1 MRRMDTYDAI
11 RTMLAVRRYDGRPIP
26 DELVHKIVEAGR
38 LTGSSHNGQP
48 WHFVASRDRDA
59 LKTLA
64 QLTKSGPW
72 IDGSALAVTV
82 AVEHE
87 SRFGVSDG
95 SRAIQSMMLA
105 AWNEGVG
112 SNWAGFNDLRQVAD
126 HLGIPSN
133 LDVIAVIAVIAF
145 GYPADRIGRGKKLR
159 KPLAEVASLE
169 RWGTP
174 FA

>member
-1 MRRMDTYDAI
+1 MPAMDTYDAI
-11 RTMLAVRRYDGRPIP
+11 RTMLAVRRYDSRPIP

-38 LTGSSHNGQP
+38 LTGSSRNGQP
-48 WHFVASRDRDA
+48 WHFVVSRDPEA
-59 LKTLA
+59 LRQLGHLAKT
-64 QLTKSGPW
+64 GPW
-72 IDGSALAVTV
+72 IDGSGLAVTV

-87 SRFGVSDG
+87 SPYGMSDG

-112 SNWAGFNDLRQVAD
+112 SNWAGFNNLREVAD
-126 HLGIPSN
+126 HLGIPAN
-133 LDVIAVIAVIAF
+133 YDVIAVIAF